1 MLVDFVTVKGE
12 KVTINALKILYAVL
26 NEKKNI
32 VTIWLDSGDFFDINY
47 EEFIALKSRITSFP
61 FTTHLSKNTNS

>member
-1 MLVDFVTVKGE
+1 MLADFVTVKGE

-47 EEFIALKSRITSFP
+47 EEFIALKSRISDSPFSTSF
-61 FTTHLSKNTNS
+61 K

>member
-47 EEFIALKSRITSFP
+47 EEFIALKNRITGFH

>member
-1 MLVDFVTVKGE
+1 MLADFVTVKGE

-26 NEKKNI
+26 NERKNI
-32 VTIWLDSGDFFDINY
+32 VTIWLDSGDLFDVNY
-47 EEFIALKSRITSFP
+47 EEFIALKSHITGFS

>member
-47 EEFIALKSRITSFP
+47 EEFIALKSRITGFP
-61 FTTHLSKNTNS
+61 FTTHLSKNTNL

>member
-12 KVTINALKILYAVL
+12 KVTINVLKILYSVL

-32 VTIWLDSGDFFDINY
+32 VTIWLDSGDFFDLNY
-47 EEFIALKSRITSFP
+47 EEFIALKSRITGSS